1 MKGYK
6 FTTEESAINAIT
18 SINSALGIP
27 KEINSTT
34 QTWTNYNLAEFNS
47 PQFYYIGHDEFT
59 ESVLGTPEE
68 LNVIF
73 EDLT

>member
-47 PQFYYIGHDEFT
+47 PQFYYIRHDAVVEKIIG
-59 ESVLGTPEE
+59 SPEE
-68 LNVIF
+68 FNVIF
-73 EDLT
+73 ENLN